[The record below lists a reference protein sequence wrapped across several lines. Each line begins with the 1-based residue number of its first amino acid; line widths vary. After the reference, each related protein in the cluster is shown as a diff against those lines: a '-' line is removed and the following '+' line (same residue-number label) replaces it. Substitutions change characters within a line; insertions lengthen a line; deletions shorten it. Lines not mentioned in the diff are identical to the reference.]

1 MKFHS
6 LRAAVVVVL
15 TATAVTLTQTP
26 VVHAVVPS
34 PFDSTFGTDG
44 IVTHDLPLQKS
55 QSEISEIVSDPSGN
69 LYALLLASSGAGTE
83 IVTVAKYSANGSSV
97 SAFGTNG
104 QSDEIRLSGASIA
117 LQSDGKIVVSGFQ
130 YSNNQTKLAV
140 YRFNTNG
147 RIDTSFGTD
156 GAYIIPSFPGKN
168 IWSSILL
175 LAINQSTDRIHIAF
189 NVSNI
194 QDNDQNFYFI
204 ALDIDGQLDYNWSN
218 GGAEEVVPRTGP
230 VSAYSTLTNIQILS
244 DGSLLGIG
252 SAISSNGVRAIVLT
266 KLNQNGYLDQSFDG
280 SSNGNGVVFI
290 PFGSESDAYMTAAVV
305 LQDDS
310 VVLAGS
316 AGTYYYG
323 PWYYGV
329 TKILADGTVDT
340 SFGTSGFKLSTLQ
353 TDFSTALP
361 RRIGIQTDG
370 RYVFPIN
377 SGTTAGFMRV
387 ETNGTFSNSPNC
399 SQCLWSGANDGAT
412 ATSLVIQADSKIVM
426 TGSLRTAKDAIIRRF
441 TSAGTADGTFNDGT
455 LQINKEKWESFIGS
469 IRPQPDGSILG
480 FGFASANRGM
490 SVNRGLVF
498 KFTASG
504 ALDTQFG
511 LGGYQ
516 FLAPPTDDY
525 SVNIHDA
532 QILPDGKIVIL
543 GSGRAS
549 SETSLML
556 WRLNSNG
563 SLDNS
568 FGTNGFSLTT
578 ESNTDLYPTSLLLNA
593 SGNIIIPLQKYA
605 NYVGNVWVYQ
615 FLANGTLD
623 SSFTDAENVPG
634 GKKPSIGDGSG
645 NSYPNYVTPA
655 EDGKYFVAGSTM
667 VNSSPFVFLAKFFA
681 NGTLDTSFSG
691 GYITWDVQQTH
702 SFNYISNLIIH
713 DTGKIFVFGSIS
725 SPVETSLL
733 LQLNANGTRNSSF
746 NGSGYALIDFRDP
759 TQIDYSYPIDVV
771 LENGVFTIL
780 GGGDSNPQQYRNE
793 NFSSVAR
800 MNTSGALDMN
810 FGSGGF
816 VDPFPTGDFSLSD
829 IAPLTNGDYLI
840 AGMVKVGTEMKVSLM
855 KLGPTTSAPTT
866 TVPPVSSPPT
876 SAPAT
881 TLPPTTS
888 PQLTTST
895 TVPATNTAADETIKL
910 VLSVSQAAI
919 VKRMKLTIPAGS
931 KVVMKSS
938 TTKVCR
944 VVKTKVVAAST
955 GTCRISVTVTDK
967 KKKKTTKSTS
977 FKVT

>member
-1 MKFHS
+1 MKFRGLH
-6 LRAAVVVVL
+6 AAVVIVL
-15 TATAVTLTQTP
+15 TVTAVTLTQAP
-26 VVHAVVPS
+26 VAHAVIPA

-44 IVTHDLPLQKS
+44 VVTHDLPLQKS
-55 QSEISEIVSDPSGN
+55 QSETSDIVSDPSGN
-69 LYALLLASSGAGTE
+69 LYALLLASSGTGTE
-83 IVTVAKYSANGSSV
+83 IVTVAKYSTNGSSV

-104 QSDEIRLSGASIA
+104 QSDEIRLSGPSIA
-117 LQSDGKIVVSGFQ
+117 LQADGKIVVSGFQ

-204 ALDIDGQLDYNWSN
+204 ALDVDGQLDYNWSN

-230 VSAYSTLTNIQILS
+230 VSAYSTLTNIQLLS

-329 TKILADGTVDT
+329 TKILASGSVDT
-340 SFGTSGFKLSTLQ
+340 SFGTNGFKLSALQ
-353 TDFSTALP
+353 IEYSTGLP

-399 SQCLWSGANDGAT
+399 SQCLWSGADDGAT
-412 ATSLVIQADSKIVM
+412 ATSLVVQADSKIVV

-441 TSAGTADGTFNDGT
+441 TSTGSADGTFNAST
-455 LQINKEKWESFIGS
+455 LQINKEKWESFIGY

-480 FGFASANRGM
+480 FGSASVNRGM

-498 KFTASG
+498 KFTANG
-504 ALDTQFG
+504 TLDTQFG

-516 FLAPPTDDY
+516 FLAPPTDEY
-525 SVNIHDA
+525 SVNINDA
-532 QILPDGKIVIL
+532 QILSDGKIVIL

-549 SETSLML
+549 NETSLML
-556 WRLNSNG
+556 WRLNSSG

-578 ESNTDLYPTSLLLNA
+578 ESNTDLYPTSLLLSP
-593 SGNIIIPLQKYA
+593 SGKIIIPLQKYA
-605 NYVGNVWVYQ
+605 NYVGSVWVYQ

-623 SSFTDAENVPG
+623 TSFTDSQNVPG
-634 GKKPSIGDGSG
+634 AKSPLIGDGSG
-645 NSYPNYVTPA
+645 NSYPNYATPA

-667 VNSSPFVFLAKFFA
+667 INSSPFVFLAKFLA

-691 GYITWDVQQTH
+691 GYITWDVQQNH
-702 SFNYISNLIIH
+702 SLNYISNLIINEA
-713 DTGKIFVFGSIS
+713 GKIFVFGSIS
-725 SPVETSLL
+725 SPAETSLL
-733 LQLNANGTRNSSF
+733 LQLNADGTRNSSF

-759 TQIDYSYPIDVV
+759 AQIDYSYPIDVV
-771 LENGVFTIL
+771 LVNGVFTIL
-780 GGGDSNPQQYRNE
+780 GGGDSNPQQYRSE

-816 VDPFPTGDFSLSD
+816 VDPFPTRDSYLSD
-829 IAPLTNGDYLI
+829 IAPLANGDYLI

-855 KLGPTTSAPTT
+855 KIGSMSSSPTTSTPPTTAPPAQTTPPTTT
-866 TVPPVSSPPT
+866 TVPSAVNATDDDIKLVISVSQS
-876 SAPAT
+876 SI
-881 TLPPTTS
+881 LKR
-888 PQLTTST
+888 LKL
-895 TVPATNTAADETIKL
+895 TVPAGAKVAMT
-910 VLSVSQAAI
+910 
-919 VKRMKLTIPAGS
+919 S
-931 KVVMKSS
+931 KTK
-938 TTKVCR
+938 KVCR
-944 VVKTKVVAAST
+944 VVKTKVIASST
-955 GTCRISVTVTDK
+955 GTCKVTVTITDK
-967 KKKKTTKSTS
+967 KKKKTSKTLAL
-977 FKVT
+977 KVS

>member
-1 MKFHS
+1 MLPHR
-6 LRAAVVVVL
+6 LRLFIAMAVAVTAAVSAQAIPASAAL
-15 TATAVTLTQTP
+15 
-26 VVHAVVPS
+26 PS
-34 PFDSTFGTDG
+34 PFDNSFGTDG
-44 IVTHDLPLQKS
+44 LAIHDLPLQES
-55 QSEISEIVSDPSGN
+55 QSETSDIVSDPSGN
-69 LYALLLASSGAGTE
+69 IYALLLASSGAGTG
-83 IVTVAKYSANGSSV
+83 IVTVAKYSSNGSSV

-104 QSDEIRLSGASIA
+104 QSDEVRLSGPSIA
-117 LQSDGKIVVSGFQ
+117 LQADGKIVVSGFQ

-140 YRFNTNG
+140 YRFNSNG
-147 RIDTSFGTD
+147 RIDSSFGTD
-156 GAYIIPSFPGKN
+156 GAYIIPGFPGKN
-168 IWSSILL
+168 IGGSTLL

-204 ALDIDGQLDYNWSN
+204 ALDVDGQLDYNWSN
-218 GGAEEVVPRTGP
+218 GGAEEIVPRTGP

-244 DGSLLGIG
+244 DGSLLGVG
-252 SAISSNGVRAIVLT
+252 SAFSSNGVRAIVLT

-290 PFGSESDAYMTAAVV
+290 PFASESDAYMTAAVV

-316 AGTYYYG
+316 AGTNYYG

-329 TKILADGTVDT
+329 TKILADGTADT

-353 TDFSTALP
+353 TDFNTALP

-399 SQCLWSGANDGAT
+399 SQCLWTGANDGAI
-412 ATSLVIQADSKIVM
+412 ATSLIVQADSKIVV
-426 TGSLRTAKDAIIRRF
+426 TGSLRTAQDAIIRRF
-441 TSAGTADGTFNDGT
+441 TSAGTADGTFNSST
-455 LQINKEKWESFIGS
+455 LQINKEKWESFISS
-469 IRPQPDGSILG
+469 IKPQPDGSILG
-480 FGFASANRGM
+480 FGSASVNRGI

-498 KFTASG
+498 KFMASG
-504 ALDTQFG
+504 VLDAQFG

-525 SVNIHDA
+525 SLSFNDA

-543 GSGRAS
+543 GSGRENS
-549 SETSLML
+549 DTSLMM
-556 WRLNSNG
+556 WRLTTNG
-563 SLDNS
+563 TLDNT

-578 ESNTDLYPTSLLLNA
+578 EANADLYPTSLLIGA
-593 SGNIIIPLQKYA
+593 SGKMMIPLQKYA
-605 NYVGNVWVYQ
+605 NYAGSMWIYQ

-623 SSFTDAENVPG
+623 TSFTDSQNVPG
-634 GKKPSIGDGSG
+634 AKNPSIGDGSG
-645 NSYPNYVTPA
+645 NSYPNYATPA
-655 EDGKYFVAGSTM
+655 EDGKFFVAGSTM
-667 VNSSPFVFLAKFFA
+667 VNSSPFVFLAKFLP

-702 SFNYISNLIIH
+702 SFNYISNLIINN
-713 DTGKIFVFGSIS
+713 TGKIFVFGSIS
-725 SPVETSLL
+725 NPTETSLL
-733 LQLNANGTRNSSF
+733 MQLNTDGTRNLSF
-746 NGSGYALIDFRDP
+746 NGNGYVLINFRDP
-759 TQIDYSYPIDVV
+759 AQIDYSYPIDVV
-771 LENGVFTIL
+771 LVNDVFTIL
-780 GGGDSNPQQYRNE
+780 GGGDSNPQQYQSD

-800 MNTSGALDMN
+800 MNTSGAFDTN

-816 VDPFPTGDFSLSD
+816 VDPFPTRDSYLSD

-855 KLGPTTSAPTT
+855 KIVSTSSSPTTTSPSTSLPPTTT
-866 TVPPVSSPPT
+866 TVPLAT
-876 SAPAT
+876 SA
-881 TLPPTTS
+881 S
-888 PQLTTST
+888 
-895 TVPATNTAADETIKL
+895 NEDIKL
-910 VLSVSQAAI
+910 VISVSQTSI
-919 VKRMKLTIPAGS
+919 LKRLKLDVPAGAKVSMAS
-931 KVVMKSS
+931 K

-944 VVKTKVVAAST
+944 VVKTKVIASST
-955 GTCRISVTVTDK
+955 GTCRISVTITDK

-977 FKVT
+977 FKVS